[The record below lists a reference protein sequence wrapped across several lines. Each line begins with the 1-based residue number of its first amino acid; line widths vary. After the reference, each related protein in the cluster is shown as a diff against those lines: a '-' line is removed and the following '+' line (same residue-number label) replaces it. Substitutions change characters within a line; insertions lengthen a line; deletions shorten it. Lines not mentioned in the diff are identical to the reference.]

1 MTTVF
6 RRPSTA
12 ASPTHSEGVVRH
24 GFASFFRAPVVEDM
38 ETWRADVGFVGVPF
52 DAGTNDRPGARI
64 GPAPVRDASTR
75 YEPEADWSGWVDAE
89 RGVRILSGVSMADVG
104 DVDVRTVDLLDN
116 FDIITEAARLVRRNC
131 RVPVFVGGDHAIT
144 FPLVRAF
151 DDVPDLVLV
160 QFDAHQDYTDEK
172 YGVRYSHDNQMRRCG
187 ELPFV
192 RQIANI
198 GLRGVLERFEPW
210 EAAHRDGVIIVTA
223 ERIVRE
229 GVPAA
234 LEPVARAF
242 RPRDL
247 PYDLAARPFSPR
259 DVDPAARP
267 FNPRD
272 VVDGSQAPPPAQR
285 SDTTSGASRP
295 KAYIT
300 IDIDVLDPG
309 EAPGTGFPEPGG
321 MTYYQL
327 KDALLFVAERFDI
340 VGFDVC
346 EVDPVYDAAGVTPR
360 IAAKLMLDLLGAV
373 FTAA

>member
-12 ASPTHSEGVVRH
+12 ASPSHSEGVVRH

-52 DAGTNDRPGARI
+52 DAGTNDRPGARF
-64 GPAPVRDASTR
+64 GPAAIRDASTR
-75 YEPEADWSGWVDAE
+75 YEPEEDWPGWVDAE

-104 DVDVRTVDLLDN
+104 DVDVRTVDLLEN
-116 FDIITEAARLVRRNC
+116 FDIITEAARLVRRRC

-144 FPLVRAF
+144 FPIVRAF
-151 DDVPDLVLV
+151 DDVPGGLTLV

-172 YGVRYSHDNQMRRCG
+172 FGVRYSHDNQMRRCS

-192 RQIANI
+192 HQIVNI

-210 EAAHRDGVIIVTA
+210 EAAQRDGVIIVTA

-229 GVPAA
+229 GVPSA
-234 LEPVARAF
+234 LRDVGSDSAARA
-242 RPRDL
+242 
-247 PYDLAARPFSPR
+247 FSPR
-259 DVDPAARP
+259 DVAQPPLDQSLGRPAVLAGEGAR
-267 FNPRD
+267 
-272 VVDGSQAPPPAQR
+272 AP
-285 SDTTSGASRP
+285 SRP
-295 KAYIT
+295 KAYVT

-309 EAPGTGFPEPGG
+309 EAPGTGYPEPGG
-321 MTYYQL
+321 ITYYQL
-327 KDALLFVAERFDI
+327 KEALLLVAQRFDV

-360 IAAKLMLDLLGAV
+360 IAAKLMLDLLGAA
-373 FTAA
+373 FAA